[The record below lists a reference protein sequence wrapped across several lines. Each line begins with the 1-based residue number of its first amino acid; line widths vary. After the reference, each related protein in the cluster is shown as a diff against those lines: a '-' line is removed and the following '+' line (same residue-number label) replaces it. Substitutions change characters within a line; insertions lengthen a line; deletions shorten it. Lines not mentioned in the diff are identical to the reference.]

1 MFRFPRALHFEGGR
15 PVLETGE
22 QAQEHRSGVDP
33 ELLKEVRLIQLRTDR
48 LVTDVMAGSYR
59 SAFRGSGIEFDEVRE
74 WAEGDDIR
82 SVDWNVTARVGRP
95 YIKKYV
101 EERELTILFVL
112 DHSRSMDFA
121 SEGRTLRRMAVEFCA
136 TVGLSAQRTNDKVG
150 LLTFGKELELFVPPR
165 KGRSHVL
172 RILREGLAPVSDPY
186 GTALAETLR
195 YLGRVQRK
203 RSVVFVL
210 SDFVGDDPFPPLR
223 SLSRRHDVVLVPCLD
238 RRRFELPDA
247 GLLRVFDLEAGGE
260 CLVDTRSARV
270 RERYAA
276 NARSDYEAFEKNA
289 GRLGVDLL
297 PLWTDK
303 KVSTAVLQFFRRR
316 EARLKG

>member
-1 MFRFPRALHFEGGR
+1 MSRSPEVLRGTFMQSRALKSHGGEGR
-15 PVLETGE
+15 P
-22 QAQEHRSGVDP
+22 GVDP

-95 YIKKYV
+95 FIKKYV

-121 SEGRTLRRMAVEFCA
+121 SQGRTLRRMAVEFCA
-136 TVGLSAQRTNDKVG
+136 CVGLSAQRTNDKVG
-150 LLTFGKELELFVPPR
+150 LVTFGKEVELFVPAR

-172 RILREGLAPVSDPY
+172 RLLREGLAPVANPY
-186 GTALAETLR
+186 GSGLAEALR
-195 YLGRVQRK
+195 YVGRVQR
-203 RSVVFVL
+203 RRAVVFVL
-210 SDFVGDDPFPPLR
+210 SDFIGGDPFPALR
-223 SLSRRHDVVLVPCLD
+223 SLSKRHDVVLVPCLD
-238 RRRFELPDA
+238 QRRFVLEDA
-247 GLLRVFDLEAGGE
+247 GLLRVFDMESGGE
-260 CLVDTRSARV
+260 CLVDTRSAKV
-270 RERYAA
+270 RKRYEEM
-276 NARSDYEAFEKNA
+276 ARKEYESFEKSA
-289 GRLGVDLL
+289 GKLGIDLL

-303 KVSTAVLQFFRRR
+303 KVSKAVLQFFRRR
-316 EARLKG
+316 EARLKR